1 MTTNN
6 QSLQVV
12 TCWRQALGSS
22 ASATLSAIDAF
33 DWKRCKERQM
43 TKNVIVAA
51 MAALAVSAA
60 TTLPAMTDY
69 GSPRYGMGSWA
80 APMCSP
86 ANPSMSAEIPSA
98 LQVPA
103 ARRSGSCR
111 TSSAVEDGSGH
122 RRLAGIPA
130 WRRCGRTTQ
139 RWRRDRRER
148 NVRAERA
155 ESTRPP
161 HGGAVR
167 HQS

>member
-122 RRLAGIPA
+122 RRLAGSGAPTA
-130 WRRCGRTTQ
+130 LPDHPGAARPTALHRAAAGPPVRYA
-139 RWRRDRRER
+139 D
-148 NVRAERA
+148 RAEARA
-155 ESTRPP
+155 PS
-161 HGGAVR
+161 
-167 HQS
+167 